1 MKKYLLI
8 SILLLCMLTACNRTL
23 RRDQN
28 TSQSTPSAIQETTP
42 VESMPAVVVEA
53 TETQVISTD
62 IPAIPPT
69 NTLVPTVGVS
79 QSETIT
85 NQLDAL
91 LGQFN
96 SELQIVDTIPETP

>member
-8 SILLLCMLTACNRTL
+8 SILLLSMLTACNRTL

-28 TSQSTPSAIQETTP
+28 TSQSTPSAIQETLL
-42 VESMPAVVVEA
+42 VESTPTAVIEA
-53 TETQVISTD
+53 TATPLIPTD
-62 IPAIPPT
+62 VPT
-69 NTLVPTVGVS
+69 IQPTDTPVPTVGIS
-79 QSETIT
+79 QSDTIT

-96 SELQIVDTIPETP
+96 SELQTVDTIPETP

>member
-8 SILLLCMLTACNRTL
+8 FILLLSMLTACNRSL

-28 TSQSTPSAIQETTP
+28 AVQNTPTAIQETAVAESTPTAIIEATATQAIPTDVPTIQPTDTP
-42 VESMPAVVVEA
+42 V
-53 TETQVISTD
+53 
-62 IPAIPPT
+62 PT
-69 NTLVPTVGVS
+69 IGVS
-79 QSETIT
+79 QSDVIT

-96 SELQIVDTIPETP
+96 SELQTVDTIPETP